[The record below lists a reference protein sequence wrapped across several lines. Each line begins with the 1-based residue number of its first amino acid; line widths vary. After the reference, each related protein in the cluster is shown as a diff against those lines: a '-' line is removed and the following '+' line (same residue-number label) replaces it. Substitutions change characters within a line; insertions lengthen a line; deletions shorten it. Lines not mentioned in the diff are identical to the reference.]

1 MPIKPYYIRFQQIK
15 AEKNISSD
23 SAKILN
29 LIETDPAGLNNYF
42 MAAFGMST
50 LMLRLGAVIQMCQKF
65 ERLEEAGDALFLKQI
80 LDNLRE
86 TLPSDTSWKNLWT
99 LSAESEQWLAPTRK
113 PKNAESLLNRFVT
126 FRNRFVHQQI
136 KIDATFV
143 NQLTAAVALFDE
155 MAELIGLFN
164 LGEIILIEGKYYWQ
178 ENGSKFCLYPY
189 LQTSNDEQ
197 QAYVFQGLY
206 LSKDKLHKNAHFL
219 NTQFGDE
226 IEQHADLHIE
236 PNFQPI
242 RELIKGGAGQ
252 VFDHSERIA
261 YYQSCFVGREREQA
275 AVHKFCTSQNEQNVL
290 CVKSPAGMGK
300 GALIANVIEQLKSE
314 KTQVLYHYCGAGIQN
329 SLHATLYH
337 FILQGLRNQYWL
349 KTDEA
354 IQRKLDRL
362 PSKYIDVIHFFQNLL
377 NENLAVQKA
386 NTTGNLVIILDGL
399 DEAQVAY
406 PQLKISDWFY
416 TYNEKEELE
425 NDWRSNPNIR
435 WVFTYRCSED
445 GSEPF
450 YQFPKM
456 KELAESSILQP
467 LSGLSP
473 EAVDEAFKEFSV
485 SKEFKAAVV
494 EKAAIITTLEIEN

>member
-1 MPIKPYYIRFQQIK
+1 MNPLHNYHERFQQIK

-23 SAKILN
+23 SAQILN
-29 LIETDPAGLNNYF
+29 LIESDPAGLNNYF

-65 ERLEEAGDALFLKQI
+65 ERQEEVGDALFLKQI

-99 LSAESEQWLAPTRK
+99 LSAESEQWLGPTRK

-164 LGEIILIEGKYYWQ
+164 LGEIILIEDKYYWQ
-178 ENGSKFCLYPY
+178 ENGLKVCLYPY
-189 LQTSNDEQ
+189 LQASGEDQ
-197 QAYVFQGLY
+197 DAYIFQGLY
-206 LSKDKLHKNAHFL
+206 HNKTQAQLL
-219 NTQFGDE
+219 NLRFGDE
-226 IEQHADLHIE
+226 IEQNAHEHIE
-236 PNFQPI
+236 PNFEPI
-242 RELIKGGAGQ
+242 KDQLRGGAGQ

-275 AVHKFCTSQNEQNVL
+275 AVHKFCTSQDEQNVL

-300 GALIANVIEQLKSE
+300 GALIANVIEQLKLE

-337 FILQGLRNQYWL
+337 FILQGVRNQYWL
-349 KTDEA
+349 KADEA

-362 PSKYIDVIHFFQNLL
+362 PSKYIDVIHFFQSLL
-377 NENLAVQKA
+377 TENLAVQKA
-386 NTTGNLVIILDGL
+386 NTTGNLIIILDGL

-416 TYNEKEELE
+416 TYNEKEEPE

-456 KELAESSILQP
+456 KELAESPILQP

-485 SKEFKAAVV
+485 SKEFKVAVT
-494 EKAAIITTLEIEN
+494 EKAAIL

>member
-1 MPIKPYYIRFQQIK
+1 MNPLHKYHERFQQIK
-15 AEKNISSD
+15 AEKNISPD
-23 SAKILN
+23 SAQILN

-143 NQLTAAVALFDE
+143 NQLTAAVELFDE
-155 MAELIGLFN
+155 MADLIGLFN

-178 ENGSKFCLYPY
+178 ENGSKVCLYPY
-189 LQTSNDEQ
+189 LQASGEDQ
-197 QAYVFQGLY
+197 DAYIFQGLY
-206 LSKDKLHKNAHFL
+206 HNKTQAQLL
-219 NTQFGDE
+219 NLRFGDE
-226 IEQHADLHIE
+226 IEQNAHEHIE
-236 PNFQPI
+236 PNFEPI
-242 RELIKGGAGQ
+242 KDQLRGGAGQ

-275 AVHKFCTSQNEQNVL
+275 AVHQFCTSQDEPNVL

-337 FILQGLRNQYWL
+337 FILQGVRNQYWL

-386 NTTGNLVIILDGL
+386 NTTGNLIIILDGL

-416 TYNEKEELE
+416 IYNEKEEPE

-456 KELAESSILQP
+456 KELAESPILQP

-494 EKAAIITTLEIEN
+494 EKAAIISTLEIEN

>member
-1 MPIKPYYIRFQQIK
+1 MNPLHKYYERFQQIK

-23 SAKILN
+23 SAQILN

-143 NQLTAAVALFDE
+143 NELTAAVALFDE
-155 MAELIGLFN
+155 MADLIGLFN
-164 LGEIILIEGKYYWQ
+164 LGEIILFEDKYYWQ
-178 ENGSKFCLYPY
+178 ENGLKVCLYPY
-189 LQTSNDEQ
+189 LQASGEDQ
-197 QAYVFQGLY
+197 DAYIFQGLY
-206 LSKDKLHKNAHFL
+206 HNKTQAQLL
-219 NTQFGDE
+219 NLRFGDE
-226 IEQHADLHIE
+226 IEQNAHEHIE
-236 PNFQPI
+236 PNFEPI
-242 RELIKGGAGQ
+242 KDQLRGGAGQ

-275 AVHKFCTSQNEQNVL
+275 AVHQFCTSQDEQNVL

-300 GALIANVIEQLKSE
+300 GALIANVIEQLKTE

-337 FILQGLRNQYWL
+337 FILQGFRNQYWL
-349 KTDEA
+349 KTDES

-386 NTTGNLVIILDGL
+386 NSSGNLVVILDGL

-416 TYNEKEELE
+416 TYNEKEEPE

-473 EAVDEAFKEFSV
+473 EAVDEAFKDFSV
-485 SKEFKAAVV
+485 SKEFKAAIV
-494 EKAAIITTLEIEN
+494 EKAAII

>member
-155 MAELIGLFN
+155 MAALIALFN
-164 LGEIILIEGKYYWQ
+164 EGEIVLFDEKYYWK
-178 ENGSKFCLYPY
+178 ENGSKVCLYPY
-189 LQTSNDEQ
+189 LQASGEDQ
-197 QAYVFQGLY
+197 DAYIFQGLY
-206 LSKDKLHKNAHFL
+206 HNKTQAQLL
-219 NTQFGDE
+219 NLRFGDE
-226 IEQHADLHIE
+226 IEQNAHEHIE
-236 PNFQPI
+236 PNFEPI
-242 RELIKGGAGQ
+242 KDQLRGGAGQ

-275 AVHKFCTSQNEQNVL
+275 AVHQFCMSQNEQNVL

-300 GALIANVIEQLKSE
+300 GALIANVIEQLKTE
-314 KTQVLYHYCGAGIQN
+314 KKQVLYHYCGAGIQN

-386 NTTGNLVIILDGL
+386 NTTGNLIIILDGL

-416 TYNEKEELE
+416 TYNEKEEPE

-473 EAVDEAFKEFSV
+473 EAVDEAFKDFSV

-494 EKAAIITTLEIEN
+494 EKAAIISALEIEN

>member
-1 MPIKPYYIRFQQIK
+1 MNPLHKYQERFQQIK

-23 SAKILN
+23 SAQIVN
-29 LIETDPAGLNNYF
+29 LIESDPAGLNNYF

-136 KIDATFV
+136 KIDTTFV
-143 NQLTAAVALFDE
+143 NQLTVAVALFDE
-155 MAELIGLFN
+155 MADLIGLFN
-164 LGEIILIEGKYYWQ
+164 LGEIILIEDKYYWQ
-178 ENGSKFCLYPY
+178 ENGLKVCLYPY
-189 LQTSNDEQ
+189 LQASGDDKE
-197 QAYVFQGLY
+197 AYIFQGLY
-206 LSKDKLHKNAHFL
+206 HNKTQAQLL
-219 NTQFGDE
+219 NLRFGDE
-226 IEQHADLHIE
+226 IEQDAQEHIE
-236 PNFQPI
+236 PNFEPI
-242 RELIKGGAGQ
+242 KDQLRGGAGQ

-275 AVHKFCTSQNEQNVL
+275 AVHQFCTSQDELNVL

-300 GALIANVIEQLKSE
+300 GALIANVIEQLKTE

-337 FILQGLRNQYWL
+337 FILQGLGNQYWL
-349 KTDEA
+349 KTDET

-386 NTTGNLVIILDGL
+386 NTTENLVIILDGL

-416 TYNEKEELE
+416 TYNEKEEPE
-425 NDWRSNPNIR
+425 EDWRSPSNIR
-435 WVFTYRCSED
+435 WIFTYRCSED

-450 YQFPKM
+450 YRFPKM

-473 EAVDEAFKEFSV
+473 EAVDEAFKLFMV
-485 SKEFKAAVV
+485 SNEFKEMVI
-494 EKAAIITTLEIEN
+494 EKAEIK

>member
-15 AEKNISSD
+15 AKKNISSD
-23 SAKILN
+23 SAQILN
-29 LIETDPAGLNNYF
+29 LIESDPAGLNNYF

-164 LGEIILIEGKYYWQ
+164 QGEIILFEDKYYWQ
-178 ENGSKFCLYPY
+178 ENGSKVCLYPY
-189 LQTSNDEQ
+189 LQASGEGQD
-197 QAYVFQGLY
+197 AYIFQGLY
-206 LSKDKLHKNAHFL
+206 HNKTQAQLL
-219 NTQFGDE
+219 NLRFGDE
-226 IEQHADLHIE
+226 IEQNAHEHIE
-236 PNFQPI
+236 PNFEPI
-242 RELIKGGAGQ
+242 KDQLRGGAGQ

-275 AVHKFCTSQNEQNVL
+275 AVHQFCTSQDEQNVL

-354 IQRKLDRL
+354 IQRKLERL

-386 NTTGNLVIILDGL
+386 NTTGNLIIILDGL

-416 TYNEKEELE
+416 TYNEKEEPE

-450 YQFPKM
+450 FQFPKI
-456 KELAESSILQP
+456 KELAESPILQP

-473 EAVDEAFKEFSV
+473 EAVDEAFKEFKV
-485 SKEFKAAVV
+485 SNEFRNAVV
-494 EKAAIITTLEIEN
+494 EKARILLTES

>member
-1 MPIKPYYIRFQQIK
+1 
-15 AEKNISSD
+15 
-23 SAKILN
+23 
-29 LIETDPAGLNNYF
+29 

-50 LMLRLGAVIQMCQKF
+50 LMLRLGAVIQMSQKF
-65 ERLEEAGDALFLKQI
+65 ERLDDAGDALFLKQI

-99 LSAESEQWLAPTRK
+99 LSAESAEWLAPTIK

-143 NQLTAAVALFDE
+143 NQLTAAVELFDE
-155 MAELIGLFN
+155 MAALIGLFN
-164 LGEIILIEGKYYWQ
+164 QGEIVLIDEKYYWQ
-178 ENGSKFCLYPY
+178 ENGAKVCLYPY
-189 LQTSNDEQ
+189 LQASGEDQ
-197 QAYVFQGLY
+197 DAYIFQGLY
-206 LSKDKLHKNAHFL
+206 LNKTQAQLL
-219 NTQFGDE
+219 NLRFGDE
-226 IEQHADLHIE
+226 IEQDAQDHIE
-236 PNFQPI
+236 PNFEPI
-242 RELIKGGAGQ
+242 KDQLRGGAGQ

-261 YYQSCFVGREREQA
+261 YYQSCFVGREREQDA
-275 AVHKFCTSQNEQNVL
+275 IHQFCTSSDEQNVL

-300 GALIANVIEQLKSE
+300 GALIANVIEQLKTE

-349 KTDEA
+349 KTDDA
-354 IQRKLDRL
+354 ISRKLDRL

-377 NENLAVQKA
+377 NDNLAVQKA
-386 NTTGNLVIILDGL
+386 NASGNLVIILDGL

-416 TYNEKEELE
+416 TYNDKEEPE
-425 NDWRSNPNIR
+425 ADWRSNPNIR

-456 KELAESSILQP
+456 KELAALPILQP

-473 EAVDEAFKEFSV
+473 EAVDEAFKDFSV
-485 SKEFKAAVV
+485 SKEFKTAVI
-494 EKAAIITTLEIEN
+494 EKAAII